1 MKTKR
6 EVNQDNARNRRY
18 YWRTKIK
25 KEFGIELDYQY
36 SEEELKEYY
45 NDRKGRKKIRESLQ
59 KKLTDEVYSDPD
71 PVNDPTLSREAKEY
85 SKGVDEFWMSQDMYR
100 EDTSKLNLA
109 NSDSLLR
116 GRGGSLVWVD
126 PIEVDLVYDE
136 ENRTLWRKSVLDKK
150 NEKEK
155 RDNKVWKF
163 IT

>member
-25 KEFGIELDYQY
+25 KEFGEELDYSY
-36 SEEELKEYY
+36 SEDELKAYY
-45 NDRKGRKKIRESLQ
+45 NDRKGRKKTRESLQ

-109 NSDSLLR
+109 NSDSLLH

-126 PIEVDLVYDE
+126 TNEVDYVYDE
-136 ENRTLWRKSVLDKK
+136 DSDTLWKSSIHKK
-150 NEKEK
+150 KQNQNKERTK
-155 RDNKVWKF
+155 RIWNF
-163 IT
+163 